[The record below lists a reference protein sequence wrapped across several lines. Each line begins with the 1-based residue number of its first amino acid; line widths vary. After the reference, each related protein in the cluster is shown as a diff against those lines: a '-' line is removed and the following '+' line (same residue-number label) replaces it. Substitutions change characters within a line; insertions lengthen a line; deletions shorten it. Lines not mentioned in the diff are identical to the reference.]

1 MYGDDEYVTRIL
13 NVLKVNG
20 DLPFMFVEF
29 GGHNQCAN
37 Y

>member
-1 MYGDDEYVTRIL
+1 MYGDDDYVTRIL

-29 GGHNQCAN
+29 WGA
-37 Y
+37 